1 VKRVKRLLQIMSK
14 KKEITATPVRH
25 PIDQETFSPLEPVD
39 PVDPVERP
47 KTLQGLL
54 KVRQEAGE
62 KDRVARLKT
71 RRYGS

>member
-1 VKRVKRLLQIMSK
+1 MSK

-25 PIDQETFSPLEPVD
+25 PVDPVD